1 MLVMHLGQL
10 ATNVLRGRR
19 FQSVEHSSH
28 FSYLYSFI
36 FHYISEER
44 TLENALKKEK
54 ERERGW
60 GSLKPSLSLFSS
72 SSSFSES
79 NERAGRFSK
88 QTQTRH

>member
-54 ERERGW
+54 EREREVGV
-60 GSLKPSLSLFSS
+60 L
-72 SSSFSES
+72 
-79 NERAGRFSK
+79 
-88 QTQTRH
+88 